1 MAPTMTS
8 VHHHRSTTKQEH
20 KPYKS
25 RHASKSALKDAA
37 KGMEVAHRYW
47 PPTDRILGKV
57 ESHRAHKGQRKTPHQ
72 QVMSKLTRRNQAK
85 QMRMNHKEKREG
97 EEHIFQ
103 GTDGAAK
110 HIAIVP
116 LSSTIDSYAT
126 IKSLNEGVDIS
137 GPDVSSGTVPVR
149 VDRFRR
155 NLLYLPATFEL
166 LNALDVCKLADW
178 VIFVLDAEQEFGEAE
193 HSFLRALEGQ
203 GITNVTAVVKD
214 IEAKVPAA
222 KRSRHLTD
230 LKISIGRYFPALD
243 KLSSLDSKSDC
254 SNLVRSMCTASTR
267 GIRWR
272 DDRSWMLVE
281 NVKWADPCDGADS
294 AAVTLSGTIRGKGLN
309 PDRLVHVPGW
319 GDFQINVIREVPRQ
333 GQKRKADEM
342 DADVPVKE
350 WRPTADQDELAELA
364 PEQAEMHDVASTAAT
379 TEHKGV
385 LLDDHHYFSDD
396 NAHIPA
402 APKKL
407 PKGTST
413 YQAAWYLDDVS
424 DSDSDLGEDEN
435 DGDVAM
441 DATESLGPEDGV
453 AISNGD
459 AMTEVGQ
466 SEYPESEMHVD
477 EDEDEEARQL
487 EEFRASRKTEA
498 EEDLEF
504 PDEIELHPDV
514 LARERLAKYRGLK
527 SLRTS
532 EWNHAED
539 APHEPFEYKRLLQVA
554 DYKKSY
560 NSALKESLAGGVL
573 AGTRVEIEL
582 RNVPISLASA
592 PAPASMFALLRHEH
606 KHAVVN
612 LNFTLNSDFDG
623 PLKSKDE
630 VVVQIGHRRLIIN
643 PIYSASGQTPNDVHK
658 FDRFLHPGRTAIA
671 TFTGPLTWGSVPV
684 LVFRREAAAAAAAA
698 SSEDVAP
705 ALVDSSAPEAPAG
718 GVVSSP
724 GQLRLIGSATT
735 LAPSSSRVVAK
746 RVILTG
752 HPFKIHKKLVTVR
765 YMFFNREDV
774 MWFAALPLWTKR
786 GRQGFIKEPLG
797 THGYFKATFDGKIN
811 PLDAIGVS
819 LYKRVW
825 PRGARPLE
833 A

>member
-1 MAPTMTS
+1 
-8 VHHHRSTTKQEH
+8 
-20 KPYKS
+20 
-25 RHASKSALKDAA
+25 
-37 KGMEVAHRYW
+37 
-47 PPTDRILGKV
+47 
-57 ESHRAHKGQRKTPHQ
+57 
-72 QVMSKLTRRNQAK
+72 MSKLTRRNQAK

-116 LSSTIDSYAT
+116 LSRMIDSYAT
-126 IKSLNEGVDIS
+126 IKSLNQGVDIS

-149 VDRFRR
+149 IERFRR
-155 NLLYLPATFEL
+155 NLLYLPATFDL

-178 VIFVLDAEQEFGEAE
+178 VVFVLDAEQEFGEE
-193 HSFLRALEGQ
+193 EDSFLRALEGQ

-222 KRSRHLTD
+222 KRSRHMTD

-267 GIRWR
+267 GVRWR

-281 NVKWADPCDGADS
+281 NVNWASAGDGADTT
-294 AAVTLSGTIRGKGLN
+294 AVTLCGTIRGKGLN

-319 GDFQINVIREVPRQ
+319 GDFQINVIREVPKQ
-333 GQKRKADEM
+333 GQKRKANEM

-396 NAHIPA
+396 NSHIPA
-402 APKKL
+402 PPKKL

-424 DSDSDLGEDEN
+424 DSDSDMGEDDNE
-435 DGDVAM
+435 GDVAM
-441 DATESLGPEDGV
+441 DAADSLGPEDGV
-453 AISNGD
+453 AIANGD

-477 EDEDEEARQL
+477 QDEEEEARQL
-487 EEFRASRKTEA
+487 EEFRAGRKKEA

-539 APHEPFEYKRLLQVA
+539 AAHEPFEYKRLLQVA
-554 DYKKSY
+554 DYKKSL

-573 AGTRVEIEL
+573 AGTKVEIEL
-582 RNVPISLASA
+582 RNVPVSLASA

-643 PIYSASGQTPNDVHK
+643 PIFSASGQTPNDVHK

-684 LVFRREAAAAAAAA
+684 LVFRREAATAAGAAAAATTD
-698 SSEDVAP
+698 DVVP
-705 ALVDSSAPEAPAG
+705 ALVDSSIVSEAPG
-718 GVVSSP
+718 GVVSP
-724 GQLRLIGSATT
+724 TQQLRLIGSATT

-774 MWFAALPLWTKR
+774 LWFAALPLWTKR

-811 PLDAIGVS
+811 PLDAVGVS
-819 LYKRVW
+819 LYKRIW
-825 PRGARPLE
+825 PRPARPLE
-833 A
+833 F